1 MLIKLI
7 SNNCFSRSKNKVHII
22 SWVLSATIQ
31 EQVQVPATE
40 METNMETLAAATNSY
55 WRARRSYTLPLQEKR
70 ANKQYEA
77 P

>member
-22 SWVLSATIQ
+22 SWAPLATIQ

-40 METNMETLAAATNSY
+40 TNMETPAAATNSY
-55 WRARRSYTLPLQEKR
+55 WRARRSYMLLLPEKR